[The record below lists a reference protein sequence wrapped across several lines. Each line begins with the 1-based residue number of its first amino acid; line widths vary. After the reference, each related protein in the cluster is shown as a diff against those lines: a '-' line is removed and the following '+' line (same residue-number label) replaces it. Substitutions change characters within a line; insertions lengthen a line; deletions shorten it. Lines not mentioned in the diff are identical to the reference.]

1 LVPSRGGLR
10 DVPVDGV
17 DVGSVEFVVLVV
29 MSVSSFERTQCAP
42 LLRQDPNFGSQLH
55 YRFLEQGSP
64 VKNRNRVKTEDYPL
78 SGH

>member
-29 MSVSSFERTQCAP
+29 MSVSSRGAA
-42 LLRQDPNFGSQLH
+42 R
-55 YRFLEQGSP
+55 YAR
-64 VKNRNRVKTEDYPL
+64 RY
-78 SGH
+78 